1 MEGYYNMGQNP
12 DGNGE
17 TFIVDMEPVM
27 SASKSVST
35 LLKELAT
42 KDNRYSEFS
51 NMVENS
57 TLVSQFYNITT
68 SGSSSTGTA
77 KTISNGLTL
86 SVMENYNYTVYA
98 PPTAEIEKMYENN
111 LLPDWRDV
119 IELEDKL
126 DEIENS
132 NPEEAARLEVQI
144 DSMNTLINNFI
155 RYHIQN
161 SAVYQTAP
169 ASSGTYETSYMGGSR
184 FATLTV
190 SNSGQAGSG
199 SIVITCNDANK
210 MEIEGEVPRKVLDG
224 NYFAREYRFRSGTS
238 SQDSGTPPACTD
250 IKSATRIFN
259 SSTAVVHLI
268 DKPLLYTKELSDAY
282 NEISGN

>member
-1 MEGYYNMGQNP
+1 
-12 DGNGE
+12 
-17 TFIVDMEPVM
+17 
-27 SASKSVST
+27 
-35 LLKELAT
+35 
-42 KDNRYSEFS
+42 
-51 NMVENS
+51 MVENS

-169 ASSGTYETSYMGGSR
+169 GLIGYLRNFLHGRKPFCHAYR
-184 FATLTV
+184 
-190 SNSGQAGSG
+190 
-199 SIVITCNDANK
+199 
-210 MEIEGEVPRKVLDG
+210 IEQ
-224 NYFAREYRFRSGTS
+224 RSGRFGKYS
-238 SQDSGTPPACTD
+238 H
-250 IKSATRIFN
+250 
-259 SSTAVVHLI
+259 HLQ
-268 DKPLLYTKELSDAY
+268 
-282 NEISGN
+282 

>member
-1 MEGYYNMGQNP
+1 ME
-12 DGNGE
+12 
-17 TFIVDMEPVM
+17 
-27 SASKSVST
+27 
-35 LLKELAT
+35 
-42 KDNRYSEFS
+42 DNSS
-51 NMVENS
+51 
-57 TLVSQFYNITT
+57 LVSQFYNITT
-68 SGSSSTGTA
+68 SGSSSTGVA

-98 PPTAEIEKMYENN
+98 PPTAEIEKMYEHK

-132 NPEEAARLEVQI
+132 NPQEAERLEVQI

-161 SAVYQTAP
+161 SSIYLTAP

-210 MEIEGEVPRKVLDG
+210 MEIEGEAPRKVLEG

-238 SQDSGTPPACTD
+238 SQDSGTPRPIACTD
-250 IKSATRIFN
+250 IESATRIFN

-268 DKPLLYTKELSDAY
+268 DKPLLYTEELSNAY
-282 NEISGN
+282 NKISGN